1 MVRVTSTQTF
11 HNSKVMQCLRIMFVY
26 IFRGEKLNSTCY
38 NMNLNRNSLCRLRV
52 GSQNQPLVCP
62 TRCGQCKDVC
72 IQISTAVCSVSGGSE
87 ESGDSALPPQ
97 DRSGRWSSIDGTLI
111 GLTSSYILWDTKP
124 AADHTLKGGAVAQS
138 STSADLVISRS
149 PGSGVGECYS
159 AVRQLVTPQLMR
171 AHGSHLQSD
180 CQEFKHLTRRRWFN
194 SSPLASFSPRFS

>member
-124 AADHTLKGGAVAQS
+124 AADHTLKGGSCCSEFNICRSCNQQITRQRCRRVLFCCETACHTTAHESSRISFAVR
-138 STSADLVISRS
+138 L
-149 PGSGVGECYS
+149 SGV
-159 AVRQLVTPQLMR
+159 
-171 AHGSHLQSD
+171 
-180 CQEFKHLTRRRWFN
+180 
-194 SSPLASFSPRFS
+194 